1 MITVNSKSTTIKF
14 DSQIRSSK
22 ENSKIASIHRAKAIA
37 SLLGWYNIYCR
48 DRNQYNWKEN
58 GKMVNL
64 ERYGELVNEFENVI
78 AKMEAELEL
87 NDLG

>member
-14 DSQIRSSK
+14 DSQYR
-22 ENSKIASIHRAKAIA
+22 ENSLNAKIASVHRAKAIA
-37 SLLGWYNIYCR
+37 SLLGWYNMYCR
-48 DRNQYNWKEN
+48 DENQYLWKEN
-58 GKMVNL
+58 GKMVNI
-64 ERYGELVNEFENVI
+64 ERYEELVQEFENVI